1 MPEINCDKCIR
12 RKHCFV
18 KEFEVLFCEDYKEE
32 TIPEEVKEST
42 DV

>member
-1 MPEINCDKCIR
+1 MNEINCDKCIR

-18 KEFEVLFCEDYKEE
+18 KEFTVLSCEDYKEE
-32 TIPEEVKEST
+32 TIPEEKESA